1 MHDATIVRPMAIAHE
16 LAVPAPYAVT
26 GTKDAVDENGN
37 PRYQQ
42 VDYTT
47 LVPLLIA
54 EIQSLRARVAAL
66 EAK

>member
-1 MHDATIVRPMAIAHE
+1 MVLAHE
-16 LAVPAPYAVT
+16 LAVPAPYAVI
-26 GTKDAVDENGN
+26 GEKDAVTPSGE
-37 PRYQQ
+37 PIYQQ

-47 LVPLLIA
+47 LVPLLVA